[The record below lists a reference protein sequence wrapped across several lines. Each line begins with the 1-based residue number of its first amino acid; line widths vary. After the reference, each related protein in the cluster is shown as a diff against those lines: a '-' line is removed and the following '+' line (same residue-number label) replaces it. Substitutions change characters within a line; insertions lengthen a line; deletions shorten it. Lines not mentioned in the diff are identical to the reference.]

1 MRSFQSGT
9 FGWQRDLFVATH
21 DAFVVHQRVAKDS
34 DLVERTPVL
43 TFVSDPGKSV
53 DEVTVEDEGHVV
65 EEERFEGFRRRVAL
79 LKTRR
84 KRDGERDHD
93 AAVRRVG

>member
-1 MRSFQSGT
+1 
-9 FGWQRDLFVATH
+9 
-21 DAFVVHQRVAKDS
+21 
-34 DLVERTPVL
+34 
-43 TFVSDPGKSV
+43 V

-65 EEERFEGFRRRVAL
+65 EEEHFEGFRRRVAL